1 MINYNSVRAVL
12 FDLDGVL
19 VDTAIYH
26 FQAWRRLASELG
38 YSFSVVDN
46 EQLKG
51 VSRVE
56 SLELILNW
64 AGLEKSETEKA
75 DLLTKKNQWYLE
87 LIEQLNPEHLL
98 AGSLD
103 LLKKLQ
109 EKGIKIA
116 LGSASKNALGILEK
130 TGIIAYFD
138 ALIDGNVVQLSKP
151 NPEVFLKG
159 AEVLGIEP
167 AYCLV
172 LEDAQAGIDAARA
185 AGMQVIGVGQA
196 EHLNGADLVVADLGT
211 LVDKF

>member
-1 MINYNSVRAVL
+1 MINYTTVKAVI

-26 FQAWRRLASELG
+26 FQAWHRLAEDLG
-38 YSFSVVDN
+38 YSFSIVDN

-51 VSRVE
+51 VSRIE
-56 SLELILNW
+56 SLELILKW
-64 AGLEKSETEKA
+64 AGVEKSEAEKA
-75 DLLTKKNQWYLE
+75 DLLVLKNQWYLE
-87 LIEQLNPEHLL
+87 LIEQLSPDHLL
-98 AGSLD
+98 SGSLE

-109 EKGIKIA
+109 QKGIKIG
-116 LGSASKNALGILEK
+116 LGSASKNAMGILEK
-130 TGIIAYFD
+130 TGIIPYFD

-159 AEVLGIEP
+159 AEVLEIAP
-167 AYCLV
+167 AHCLV

-185 AGMQVIGVGQA
+185 AGMQVIGIGLE
-196 EHLNGADLVVADLGT
+196 EHLRGADLVVADLGT

>member
-1 MINYNSVRAVL
+1 MINYTTVRAVI

-26 FQAWRRLASELG
+26 FQAWHRLAEDLG
-38 YSFSVVDN
+38 YSFSIVDN

-51 VSRVE
+51 VSRIE
-56 SLELILNW
+56 SLELILKW
-64 AGLEKSETEKA
+64 AGVEKSEAEKA
-75 DLLTKKNQWYLE
+75 DLLVLKNQWYLE

-98 AGSLD
+98 YGSLE
-103 LLKKLQ
+103 LLKRLQ
-109 EKGIKIA
+109 QKGIKIG
-116 LGSASKNALGILEK
+116 LGSASKNAMGILEK
-130 TGIIAYFD
+130 TGIIPYFD

-159 AEVLGIEP
+159 AEVLEIAP
-167 AYCLV
+167 AHCLV

-185 AGMQVIGVGQA
+185 AGMQVLGIGLE
-196 EHLNGADLVVADLGT
+196 EHLKGADLVVADLGI

>member
-1 MINYNSVRAVL
+1 MINYTTVKAVI

-26 FQAWRRLASELG
+26 FQAWHRLAEDLG
-38 YSFSVVDN
+38 YSFSIVDN

-51 VSRVE
+51 VSRIE
-56 SLELILNW
+56 SLELILKW
-64 AGLEKSETEKA
+64 AGVEKSEAEKA
-75 DLLTKKNQWYLE
+75 DLLVLKNQWYLE
-87 LIEQLNPEHLL
+87 LIEQLDPEHLL
-98 AGSLD
+98 SGSLE

-109 EKGIKIA
+109 QKGIKIG
-116 LGSASKNALGILEK
+116 LGSASKNAMGILEK
-130 TGIIAYFD
+130 TGIIPYFD

-159 AEVLGIEP
+159 AEVLEIAP
-167 AYCLV
+167 AHCLV

-185 AGMQVIGVGQA
+185 AGMQVIGIGLE
-196 EHLNGADLVVADLGT
+196 EHLKGADLVVADLGI

>member
-1 MINYNSVRAVL
+1 MINYNNVKAVL

-26 FQAWRRLASELG
+26 FQAWRRLAAELG

-75 DLLTKKNQWYLE
+75 ILLTKKNQWYLE
-87 LIEQLNPEHLL
+87 LIEQLSPEHLL

-103 LLKKLQ
+103 LLKKLR
-109 EKGIKIA
+109 EKDIRIA

-130 TGIIAYFD
+130 TGIVDYFD

-159 AEVLGIEP
+159 AEALGIEP
-167 AYCLV
+167 ACCLV

-196 EHLNGADLVVADLGT
+196 EHLNGADLVVADLGA

>member
-1 MINYNSVRAVL
+1 MINYNTVRAVL

-26 FQAWRRLASELG
+26 FQAWRRLAAELG
-38 YSFSVVDN
+38 YSFSIVDN

-75 DLLTKKNQWYLE
+75 VLLTKKNQWYLE
-87 LIEQLNPEHLL
+87 LIEQLSPEHLL

-103 LLKKLQ
+103 LLKKLR
-109 EKGIKIA
+109 EKGIRIA

-130 TGIIAYFD
+130 TGIVDYFD
-138 ALIDGNVVQLSKP
+138 ALIDGNAVQLSKP

-167 AYCLV
+167 ACCLV

-196 EHLNGADLVVADLGT
+196 EHLNGADLVVLDLGT
-211 LVDKF
+211 LGDKF

>member
-1 MINYNSVRAVL
+1 MINYTTVRAVI

-26 FQAWRRLASELG
+26 FQAWHRLAEDLG
-38 YSFSVVDN
+38 YSFSIVDN

-51 VSRVE
+51 VSRIE
-56 SLELILNW
+56 SLELILKW
-64 AGLEKSETEKA
+64 AGVEKSEAEKA
-75 DLLTKKNQWYLE
+75 DLLVLKNQWYLE

-98 AGSLD
+98 YGSLE
-103 LLKKLQ
+103 LLKRLQ
-109 EKGIKIA
+109 QKGIKIG
-116 LGSASKNALGILEK
+116 LGSASKNAMGILEK
-130 TGIIAYFD
+130 TGIIPYFD

-159 AEVLGIEP
+159 AEVLEIAP
-167 AYCLV
+167 AHCLV

-185 AGMQVIGVGQA
+185 AGMQVIGIGLE
-196 EHLNGADLVVADLGT
+196 EHLKGADLVVADLGI

>member
-1 MINYNSVRAVL
+1 MINYTNVKAVI

-26 FQAWRRLASELG
+26 FQAWHRLAEDLG
-38 YSFSVVDN
+38 YSFSIVDN

-51 VSRVE
+51 VSRIE
-56 SLELILNW
+56 SLELILKW
-64 AGLEKSETEKA
+64 AGVEKSEAEKA
-75 DLLTKKNQWYLE
+75 DLLVLKNQWYLE
-87 LIEQLNPEHLL
+87 LIEQLSPDHLL
-98 AGSLD
+98 SGSLE

-109 EKGIKIA
+109 QKGIKIG
-116 LGSASKNALGILEK
+116 LGSASKNAMGILEK
-130 TGIIAYFD
+130 TGIIPYFD

-159 AEVLGIEP
+159 AEVLEIAP
-167 AYCLV
+167 AHCLV

-185 AGMQVIGVGQA
+185 AGMQVIGIGWK
-196 EHLNGADLVVADLGT
+196 EHLRGADLVVADLGT

>member
-1 MINYNSVRAVL
+1 MINYTTVKAVI

-26 FQAWRRLASELG
+26 FQAWHRLAEDLG
-38 YSFSVVDN
+38 YSFSIVDN

-51 VSRVE
+51 VSRIE
-56 SLELILNW
+56 SLELILKW
-64 AGLEKSETEKA
+64 AGVEKSEVEKA
-75 DLLTKKNQWYLE
+75 DLLVLKNQWYLE

-98 AGSLD
+98 YGSLE
-103 LLKKLQ
+103 LLKRLQ
-109 EKGIKIA
+109 QKGIKIG
-116 LGSASKNALGILEK
+116 LGSASKNAMGILEK
-130 TGIIAYFD
+130 TGIIPYFD

-159 AEVLGIEP
+159 AEVLEIAP
-167 AYCLV
+167 AHCLV

-185 AGMQVIGVGQA
+185 AGMQVIGIGLE
-196 EHLNGADLVVADLGT
+196 EHLKGADLVVADLGI

>member
-26 FQAWRRLASELG
+26 FQAWRRLAAELG

>member
-1 MINYNSVRAVL
+1 MINYTTVRAVI

-26 FQAWRRLASELG
+26 FQAWHRLAENLG
-38 YSFSVVDN
+38 YSFSIVDN

-51 VSRVE
+51 VSRIE
-56 SLELILNW
+56 SLELILKW
-64 AGLEKSETEKA
+64 AGLEKSEAEKA
-75 DLLTKKNQWYLE
+75 DLLVLKNQWYLE
-87 LIEQLNPEHLL
+87 LIEQLSPDDLL
-98 AGSLD
+98 SGSLE

-109 EKGIKIA
+109 EKGIKIG
-116 LGSASKNALGILEK
+116 LGSASKNAMGILVK
-130 TGIIAYFD
+130 TGIITYFD

-159 AEVLGIEP
+159 AAVLEIAP
-167 AYCLV
+167 AHCLV

-185 AGMQVIGVGQA
+185 AGMQVIGVGLE
-196 EHLNGADLVVADLGT
+196 EHLQGADLVVADLGT

>member
-1 MINYNSVRAVL
+1 MINYNTVKAVI

-26 FQAWRRLASELG
+26 FRAWHRLAEGLG
-38 YSFSVVDN
+38 YSFSIVDN

-51 VSRVE
+51 VSRIE
-56 SLELILNW
+56 SLELILKW
-64 AGLEKSETEKA
+64 AGLEKSDHEKA
-75 DLLTKKNQWYLE
+75 DLLAHKNQWYLA

-98 AGSLD
+98 SGSLD

-109 EKGIKIA
+109 DKGIKIA
-116 LGSASKNALGILEK
+116 LGSASKNAMGILEK
-130 TGIIAYFD
+130 TGIISYFD

-159 AEVLGIEP
+159 AETLGIEP

-172 LEDAQAGIDAARA
+172 LEDAQAGIDAANA
-185 AGMQVIGVGQA
+185 AGMQVIGVGQEA
-196 EHLNGADLVVADLGT
+196 HLKGAGMVVPELGV

>member
-1 MINYNSVRAVL
+1 MINYTTVKAVI

-26 FQAWRRLASELG
+26 FQAWHRLAEDLG
-38 YSFSVVDN
+38 YSFSIVDN

-51 VSRVE
+51 VSRIE
-56 SLELILNW
+56 SLELILKW
-64 AGLEKSETEKA
+64 AGVEKSEAEKA
-75 DLLTKKNQWYLE
+75 DLLVLKNQWYLE
-87 LIEQLNPEHLL
+87 LIEQLSPDHLL
-98 AGSLD
+98 SGSLE

-109 EKGIKIA
+109 QKGIKIG
-116 LGSASKNALGILEK
+116 LGSASKNAMGILEK
-130 TGIIAYFD
+130 TGIIPYFD

-159 AEVLGIEP
+159 AEVLEIAP
-167 AYCLV
+167 AHCLV

-185 AGMQVIGVGQA
+185 AGMQVIGIGWK
-196 EHLNGADLVVADLGT
+196 EHLRGADFVVADLGT

>member
-26 FQAWRRLASELG
+26 FQAWRRLAAELG

-56 SLELILNW
+56 SLELILSW

>member
-1 MINYNSVRAVL
+1 MINYNTVKAVI

-26 FQAWRRLASELG
+26 FQAWHRLAEGLG
-38 YSFSVVDN
+38 YSFSLVDN

-51 VSRVE
+51 VSRIE
-56 SLELILNW
+56 SLELILKW
-64 AGLEKSETEKA
+64 AGVEKSEAEKA
-75 DLLTKKNQWYLE
+75 YLLTKKNQWYLG
-87 LIEQLNPEHLL
+87 LIEQLSPDHLL
-98 AGSLD
+98 SGSLD
-103 LLKKLQ
+103 LLEKLQ
-109 EKGIKIA
+109 KKGIKIA

-130 TGIIAYFD
+130 TGIITYFD

-159 AEVLGIEP
+159 AEALGMEP
-167 AYCLV
+167 ACCLV

-196 EHLNGADLVVADLGT
+196 EHLNGADLVVADLVA

>member
-1 MINYNSVRAVL
+1 MINYNTVKAVI

-26 FQAWRRLASELG
+26 FQAWHRLAEGLG
-38 YSFSVVDN
+38 YSFSIVDN

-51 VSRVE
+51 VSRIE
-56 SLELILNW
+56 SLELILKW
-64 AGLEKSETEKA
+64 AGLEKSKTEKEE
-75 DLLTKKNQWYLE
+75 LLWQKNLWYLE
-87 LIEQLNPEHLL
+87 LIEQLSPAHLL
-98 AGSLD
+98 SGSLD

-130 TGIIAYFD
+130 TGIVGYFD
-138 ALIDGNVVQLSKP
+138 ALIDGNAVQLSKP

-159 AEVLGIEP
+159 AEALGTAA

-185 AGMQVIGVGQA
+185 AGMQVIGIGQA
-196 EHLNGADLVVADLGT
+196 ENLKGTDLVVADLAA

>member
-1 MINYNSVRAVL
+1 MINYTTVKAVI

-26 FQAWRRLASELG
+26 FQAWHRLAEDLG
-38 YSFSVVDN
+38 YSFSIVDN

-51 VSRVE
+51 VSRIE
-56 SLELILNW
+56 SLELILKW
-64 AGLEKSETEKA
+64 AGVEKSEAEKA
-75 DLLTKKNQWYLE
+75 DLLVLKNQWYLE
-87 LIEQLNPEHLL
+87 LIEQLNPDHLL
-98 AGSLD
+98 SGSLE

-109 EKGIKIA
+109 QKGIKIG
-116 LGSASKNALGILEK
+116 LGSASKNAMGILEK
-130 TGIIAYFD
+130 TGIIPYFD

-159 AEVLGIEP
+159 TEVLEIAP
-167 AYCLV
+167 AHCLV

-185 AGMQVIGVGQA
+185 AGMQVIGIGLE
-196 EHLNGADLVVADLGT
+196 EHLRGADLVVADLGT

>member
-1 MINYNSVRAVL
+1 MINYTTVRAVI

-26 FQAWRRLASELG
+26 FQAWHRLAENLG
-38 YSFSVVDN
+38 YSFSIVDN

-51 VSRVE
+51 VSRIE
-56 SLELILNW
+56 SLELILKW

-75 DLLTKKNQWYLE
+75 VLLVLKNQWYLE
-87 LIEQLNPEHLL
+87 LIEQLSPDDLL
-98 AGSLD
+98 SGSLE

-109 EKGIKIA
+109 EKGIKIG
-116 LGSASKNALGILEK
+116 LGSASKNAMGILVK
-130 TGIIAYFD
+130 TGIITYFD

-159 AEVLGIEP
+159 AAVLEIAP
-167 AYCLV
+167 AHCLV

-185 AGMQVIGVGQA
+185 AGMQVIGVGLE
-196 EHLNGADLVVADLGT
+196 EHLQGADLVVADLRT

>member
-1 MINYNSVRAVL
+1 MINYTTVRAVI

-26 FQAWRRLASELG
+26 FQAWHRLAEDLG
-38 YSFSVVDN
+38 YSFSIVDN

-51 VSRVE
+51 VSRIE
-56 SLELILNW
+56 SLELILKW
-64 AGLEKSETEKA
+64 AGVEKSEAEKA
-75 DLLTKKNQWYLE
+75 DLLVLKNQWYLE
-87 LIEQLNPEHLL
+87 LIEQLSPDHLL
-98 AGSLD
+98 SGSLE

-109 EKGIKIA
+109 EKGIKIG
-116 LGSASKNALGILEK
+116 LGSASKNAMGILEK
-130 TGIIAYFD
+130 TGIIPYFD

-159 AEVLGIEP
+159 AEVLEIAP
-167 AYCLV
+167 AHCLV

-185 AGMQVIGVGQA
+185 AGMQVIGIGLE
-196 EHLNGADLVVADLGT
+196 EHLRGADLVVADLGT